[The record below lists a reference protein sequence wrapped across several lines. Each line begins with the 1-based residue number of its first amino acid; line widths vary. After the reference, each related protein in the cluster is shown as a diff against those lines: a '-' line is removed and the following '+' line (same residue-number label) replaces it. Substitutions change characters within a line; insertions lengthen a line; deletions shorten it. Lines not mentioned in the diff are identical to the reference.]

1 MGRRSSGVAMR
12 GAGEE
17 IVAPLTFSG
26 HIRILGICKRSVGL
40 YKGAPIYLDPT

>member
-26 HIRILGICKRSVGL
+26 HKNIRGL
-40 YKGAPIYLDPT
+40 